1 MGGVRVAAAT
11 FCLVLPGLVSADR
24 RGEVVCGVPP
34 DEAVGYTIEKSYG
47 GWEWWGLRPRYPHR
61 LHDTEREALDE
72 HAPEA
77 IYVCDIEV
85 MDNFKTFP
93 ARFYR
98 LDRPLLKSETNV
110 RGEMTE
116 GENDARR
123 WILGGEPN
131 ERPPPPSSSGAARS
145 QIEHTPECLGGIE
158 WHDEHG
164 ILFLR
169 ITNTCSY
176 EAFVRTCWG
185 AWATQGPP
193 VFRSTWRRWPH
204 ASMSF
209 SIPAQKYSSKWTMAP
224 TSYGGMAGST
234 IGRGAPRGP
243 MPRRRIIRAT
253 SSLEPTLSRHRIVE
267 TSNPC
272 SSPAGTCGV
281 TGRGWCRWAWLL
293 QLGRAGCS
301 GIRVARVANVT
312 TPRLHPCGASD
323 SHLRRA

>member
-185 AWATQGPP
+185 AWANARTPGVPFYMETLATCLDEFLDPGAEIFEQVDDGPH
-193 VFRSTWRRWPH
+193 VVWRDGW
-204 ASMSF
+204 
-209 SIPAQKYSSKWTMAP
+209 KYHWKGCAARPNAAP
-224 TSYGGMAGST
+224 KD
-234 IGRGAPRGP
+234 
-243 MPRRRIIRAT
+243 
-253 SSLEPTLSRHRIVE
+253 
-267 TSNPC
+267 
-272 SSPAGTCGV
+272 
-281 TGRGWCRWAWLL
+281 
-293 QLGRAGCS
+293 
-301 GIRVARVANVT
+301 
-312 TPRLHPCGASD
+312 HPCYFEP
-323 SHLRRA
+323 